1 VRTALISVQQRM
13 LVETAFRLWHDTE
26 YGLVD
31 FIQSFHSRR
40 NIHNTLILLHKSL
53 RAEDE
58 HVV

>member
-1 VRTALISVQQRM
+1 M